1 MTGEYKNMVKGI
13 LAIAT
18 VMVLAVAALSQ
29 MAYYAGA
36 GTAAFNLSLLF
47 VTAQTLVIMGAYV
60 LWYRRTGM
68 AAADMMNIADKR
80 RMAFRCKNKYI
91 LSSVA
96 ITGGIALAAIV
107 CMLLNILFS
116 GIAPLY
122 CYTSVLTMFIVGNLV
137 LYLLTRFW
145 GLPNAVTGI
154 Y

>member
-13 LAIAT
+13 LAIAA

-91 LSSVA
+91 HLYQHFNDKCNKKYV
-96 ITGGIALAAIV
+96 V
-107 CMLLNILFS
+107 CKLF
-116 GIAPLY
+116 
-122 CYTSVLTMFIVGNLV
+122 LV
-137 LYLLTRFW
+137 FCLFFSNKNEFFARIPVFC
-145 GLPNAVTGI
+145 NAVMTRKAL
-154 Y
+154 